1 MSKLEVPVPKTNGDY
16 AVIIQRLNFQ
26 DEAISKLQ
34 SSVDL
39 LKQPRSTN
47 WQAVGAVITITIFLI
62 GTICS
67 IAGLYFS
74 FRINE
79 VKADGEK
86 SIAVLEN
93 RVATMYSEAKRQEK
107 YLSMLVQ
114 KELGLKPDPIKE
126 SP

>member
-34 SSVDL
+34 GSVDL
-39 LKQPRSTN
+39 LKQPRGTN
-47 WQAVGAVITITIFLI
+47 WQAVGAVITIAIFLI
-62 GTICS
+62 GTVCS

-79 VKADGEK
+79 VKASGEK
-86 SIAVLEN
+86 AIAVLEN

-107 YLSMLVQ
+107 YLSMVMQ
-114 KELGLKPDPIKE
+114 KELGLKPEPLKE
-126 SP
+126 P